1 MAPHWKIWNP
11 NTDEVHVMKY
21 RRLGRNGPQVSTISM
36 GRGATPVQFD
46 TPLEAEFNAA
56 IHRALDL
63 GVNFFDSS
71 DAYWGTRHEVLLSR
85 ALKGRRNDVF
95 IATKFGNIDLPD
107 GRKGTNGR
115 PEYVHQRCDDSL
127 KRMGLD
133 VIDIYFAHR
142 VDPNVPIEDT
152 VGAMSELIS
161 RGKVRFIGICEASAK
176 TLRRAH
182 AEHPLTAL
190 QTEYSLWFRESEKD
204 IIPACKELGIGYIAY
219 APLGRGLLTGRIKAV
234 EDIPEND
241 RRRHH
246 PRFFEE
252 NLARNVQLVAE
263 LETMARRYD
272 ASPAQLALAWILA
285 QWEGIVPIPGTN
297 SARNVEQNA
306 AAVDLAV
313 AAKDI
318 AKLSEIFSIGAGSGE
333 RYMPNV
339 LKGVGI

>member
-1 MAPHWKIWNP
+1 
-11 NTDEVHVMKY
+11 
-21 RRLGRNGPQVSTISM
+21 M
-36 GRGATPVQFD
+36 GRGATSVQPG
-46 TPLEAEFNAA
+46 TPQEAAFNAA

-63 GVNFFDSS
+63 GINFFDSS

-85 ALKGRRNDVF
+85 ALKGRRNEVM

-107 GRKGTNGR
+107 GRKATNGR
-115 PEYVHQRCDDSL
+115 PEYVHKCCDESL
-127 KRMGLD
+127 QRMGLD
-133 VIDIYFAHR
+133 VIDIYFLHR

-161 RGKVRFIGICEASAK
+161 RGKVRFIGICEASAR

-204 IIPACKELGIGYIAY
+204 IIPACKELGVGYIAY
-219 APLGRGLLTGRIKAV
+219 APLGRGLLTGRIKSV
-234 EDIPEND
+234 DDIPETD
-241 RRRHH
+241 RRRRH
-246 PRFFEE
+246 PRFFPE
-252 NLARNVQLVAE
+252 NLARNVELVAE
-263 LETMARRYD
+263 LEAMAKRYD
-272 ASPAQLALAWILA
+272 ATPAQLSLAWILA

-297 SARNVEQNA
+297 SAANVDLNV

-313 AAKDI
+313 SAKDM
-318 AKLSEIFSIGAGSGE
+318 AKLNEIFAIGSGAGE
-333 RYMPNV
+333 RYMPNA